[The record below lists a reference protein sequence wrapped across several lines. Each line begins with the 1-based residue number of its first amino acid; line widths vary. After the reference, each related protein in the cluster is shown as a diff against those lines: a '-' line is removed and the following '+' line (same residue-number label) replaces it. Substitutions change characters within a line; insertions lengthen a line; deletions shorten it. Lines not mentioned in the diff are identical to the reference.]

1 MHKTTIIYTLRQQQ
15 QKNNKKQN
23 KKKNGAPRRSCPI
36 ATKIDGYQEQT
47 LKNKRLQFLLIFF

>member
-47 LKNKRLQFLLIFF
+47 LKNKRLKFSNN